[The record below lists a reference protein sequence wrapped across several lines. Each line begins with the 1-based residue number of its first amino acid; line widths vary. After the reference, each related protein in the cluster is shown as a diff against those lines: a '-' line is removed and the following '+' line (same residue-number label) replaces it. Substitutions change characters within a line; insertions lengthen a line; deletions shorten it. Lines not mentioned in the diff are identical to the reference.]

1 MAAPVETR
9 PSVTLVTSDLKGSTA
24 LGERLDPE
32 ALREVLNRY
41 FSVMRLVFESHGG
54 RIEKIIGDAIVA
66 VFGLPEPAEDDAL
79 RAVEAAA
86 ESMRALATLND
97 ELEAGWG
104 VRLVTRTGVAS
115 GEVTF
120 GEDLEGQHVLLGDTV
135 EVSGVMEQNAPP
147 LEVLIA
153 DSTRLICIEEVH
165 GLAGCNNWGASKFLY
180 APETTGKD
188 FTLVPDN
195 PLSTLD
201 KFRDAMTIVS
211 NTDARNAE
219 AFALPEIGGD
229 HFRSSAVFLTQMHP
243 KQTQQVS
250 LTKWAR
256 TGQLRPEMDSDQA
269 CLQCHKAI
277 GPNITEHTH
286 HEAASSG
293 SRCYNCHMPHNTFGL
308 LHAMRGHQVSWP
320 TVQERNPRCR

>member
-120 GEDLEGQHVLLGDTV
+120 GEDLEGQHVLLGETV

-153 DSTRLICIEEVH
+153 DSTRL
-165 GLAGCNNWGASKFLY
+165 
-180 APETTGKD
+180 
-188 FTLVPDN
+188 LV
-195 PLSTLD
+195 
-201 KFRDAMTIVS
+201 
-211 NTDARNAE
+211 AE
-219 AFALPEIGGD
+219 AIE
-229 HFRSSAVFLTQMHP
+229 VEVM
-243 KQTQQVS
+243 
-250 LTKWAR
+250 
-256 TGQLRPEMDSDQA
+256 
-269 CLQCHKAI
+269 
-277 GPNITEHTH
+277 
-286 HEAASSG
+286 
-293 SRCYNCHMPHNTFGL
+293 
-308 LHAMRGHQVSWP
+308 
-320 TVQERNPRCR
+320 